1 MLGWALRTLAIWL
14 CLGAAGYYGWQSRAT
29 LLAMVEVDAPAASPP
44 AEKPTI
50 LNTLRYPVGANGH
63 VVLDAAVNGSPV
75 RFMLDTGASYVTL
88 TPEAAEAAGLTESTL
103 RFSKSVATANG
114 VVRVAP
120 VRLREMRIGQLTME
134 DVDAVVV
141 ETPLPI
147 SLLGMSF
154 LKRLDSYGM
163 RDGAFVIN
171 W

>member
-1 MLGWALRTLAIWL
+1 MFGWALRTLAIWL

-29 LLAMVEVDAPAASPP
+29 LLSIGEAGERAAPPP
-44 AEKPTI
+44 ADKPAI
-50 LNTLRYPVGANGH
+50 PNTLRYPVGANGH
-63 VVLDAAVNGSPV
+63 VMLNAEVNGSPV
-75 RFMLDTGASYVTL
+75 HFMLDTGASFVTL
-88 TPEAAEAAGLTESTL
+88 TPEAAEAAGLAPSTL
-103 RFSKSVATANG
+103 RFSASVSTANG

-120 VRLREMRIGQLTME
+120 VRLREMRLGQLTVE

-163 RDGAFVIN
+163 RDGAFVLN

>member
-1 MLGWALRTLAIWL
+1 MFGWALRTFAIWL

-29 LLAMVEVDAPAASPP
+29 LLAMVEAGAPAAPPP
-44 AEKPTI
+44 AEKPAI
-50 LNTLRYPVGANGH
+50 LNTLRYPAGASGH
-63 VVLDAAVNGSPV
+63 VMLKAEVNGSPV
-75 RFMLDTGASYVTL
+75 RFMLDTGASFVTL
-88 TPEAAEAAGLTESTL
+88 TPEAAEAAGLTPSAL
-103 RFSKSVATANG
+103 RFSESVSTANG

-120 VRLREMRIGQLTME
+120 VRLREMRLGQLTVE